1 MHLSGIVFAFS
12 SLISLSTAHFRL
24 VDPPP
29 RGFSEDMLT
38 RFPCG
43 GQSMSKSRTSVSLT
57 DLEMPIA
64 LEMGH
69 DQTAVQVLLA
79 LGSHPGSNFNIT
91 LVPTF
96 RQVGLGDFCLP
107 SVSLDEQRLGVKPVD
122 GMNATLQVVT
132 NGDPNG
138 GLYNCADIT
147 FSSTTE
153 YTVPSSCKNG
163 TGVTATPFSGEAATR
178 NANESTPNGQPQRGN
193 SGSGPTSNI
202 AGHLETATWGV
213 LGAIVVGGVALL

>member
-91 LVPTF
+91 LVPTVM
-96 RQVGLGDFCLP
+96 QT
-107 SVSLDEQRLGVKPVD
+107 SH
-122 GMNATLQVVT
+122 
-132 NGDPNG
+132 
-138 GLYNCADIT
+138 
-147 FSSTTE
+147 TE
-153 YTVPSSCKNG
+153 RT
-163 TGVTATPFSGEAATR
+163 AATWQLWIWTNIEYSWSFGDSYLGSFRR
-178 NANESTPNGQPQRGN
+178 NCCRGCCVAIKRPA
-193 SGSGPTSNI
+193 GPF
-202 AGHLETATWGV
+202 
-213 LGAIVVGGVALL
+213 